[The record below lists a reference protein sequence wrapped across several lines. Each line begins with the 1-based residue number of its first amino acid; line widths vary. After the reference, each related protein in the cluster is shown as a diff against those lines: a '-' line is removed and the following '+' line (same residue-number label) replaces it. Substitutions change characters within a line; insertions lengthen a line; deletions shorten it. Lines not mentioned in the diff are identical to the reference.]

1 MDTTLSAPLIFLD
14 PSGLITGW
22 SEGAE
27 RLLGW
32 KPDYI
37 VGKPYSDIY
46 DERGFYIGA
55 DGPLD
60 LDSVSV
66 PTPDKG
72 RVVAL
77 RSSQTK
83 HLLER
88 LDLTM
93 TNADVIGAW
102 NWDVS
107 EDLIFTD
114 GRFASAFGLDSQQ
127 INKGLPLEQ
136 FLNRIHEN
144 DRARVADEIVRTI
157 ETGSAYNSEFRL
169 RRPDGSVSYVLA
181 QGKLV
186 KGSQGKADRF
196 PGVLFDLTARR
207 KAEMDAQA
215 QRERYRNLFENLE
228 SGFCVIRMI
237 WDDDGKPVDYEFIEA
252 NKAFPRHTGITEP
265 VGKWMRRDIAPG
277 HEQHWFDLYG
287 NVARSGEPVDAESPA
302 SELDDRWFQVQA
314 FPIDGSGSDNV
325 AVLFTDITKNKRA
338 ELLLKASEEEFRS
351 LAQSMLNHI
360 WTATPD
366 GKIEWLNDRVLA
378 YSGETSEKLRG
389 DGWAGIV
396 HHEDFPGAAA
406 AWSEALDS
414 GEVYQVEFRIRRHD
428 GNYRWHVVRAM
439 PVKNENGEVSRW
451 VGSNTDIEHAKL
463 NEAALAEL
471 NATLEE
477 RIEERTEELVQSQ
490 KALQQSQK
498 METIGKLTGGVAHD
512 FNNLLQVVAGNLQLL
527 AKDVA
532 GNERAE
538 TRVKNALAGVDRGA
552 KLASQ
557 LLAFSRRQPLE
568 PKVINV
574 GRFVHGMDDLL
585 RRSIGET
592 VDIEVVVAEGLW
604 NTLADPT
611 QVENALLN
619 LAINA
624 RDAMDGAGKLT
635 IEASNASLDDSCTA
649 GLDDVSS
656 GNYVLLAVT
665 DTGSGMDETT
675 LEQVFEPFFSTK
687 PEGKGTGLG
696 LSMVYG
702 FVKQSGGHIKIYSE
716 PGHGT
721 TVKLY
726 LPRAL
731 GEEEQEVLAPC
742 GPAKGGTETILVV
755 EDDEDVRATV
765 VETLSDLGYRVLT
778 ARDAQGGLA
787 VIQSGV
793 PVDVLFTDVV
803 MPGTL
808 KSPEMAKLAKA
819 SKPDLVVL
827 FTSGYTEN
835 SIVHGGKLDPGV
847 ELLSKPYTR
856 EALDGRIRHL
866 IANQHQRSGP
876 AADKAVAAQPVAATP
891 VAAKPVAAKPTVDT
905 SSVPA
910 QPETGVTGQPRM
922 RVLLVEDEAL
932 IRINTADML
941 EDMGHA
947 VVDAGTAAEALEAAS
962 TQEFDILVTDV
973 GLPDMKGGE
982 LAKELR
988 RKHPRIGI
996 VFATGESQVPEGA
1009 DEDAVLLTKPYSD
1022 EALKAALD
1030 KTR

>member
-14 PSGLITGW
+14 SDAVITGW
-22 SEGAE
+22 SDGAQ
-27 RLLGW
+27 RVLGW
-32 KPDYI
+32 KAEEMIGHPFSEIHD
-37 VGKPYSDIY
+37 D
-46 DERGFYIGA
+46 RGFFMGA
-55 DGPLD
+55 SGALD

-66 PTPDKG
+66 PTPDNG

-77 RSSQTK
+77 RSSQTR
-83 HLLER
+83 HLQER

-93 TNADVIGAW
+93 TNADVIGSW

-107 EDLIFTD
+107 QDLIFTD
-114 GRFASAFGLDSQQ
+114 GRFAASFGLDPKQAET
-127 INKGLPLEQ
+127 GLPLEE
-136 FLNRIHEN
+136 FINRIHEG

-157 ETGSAYNSEFRL
+157 ESGDAYSSEYRIN
-169 RRPDGSVSYVLA
+169 RPDGSVSHVLA

-186 KGSQGKADRF
+186 KDAEGKPARF
-196 PGVLFDLTARR
+196 PGVLFDVTARR
-207 KAEMDAQA
+207 KAEMDALA
-215 QRERYRNLFENLE
+215 QRERYRNLFENLD

-237 WDDDGKPVDYEFIEA
+237 WDEDGTPVDYEFLEA
-252 NKAFPRHTGITEP
+252 NHSFTRHTGIEDP
-265 VGKWMRRDIAPG
+265 IGKWMRRDIAQG
-277 HEQHWFDLYG
+277 HEQHWFELYG
-287 NVARSGEPVDAESPA
+287 NVARTGEPVNTEFPA
-302 SELDDRWFQVQA
+302 SELNQRWFKVQA
-314 FPIDGSGSDNV
+314 FSIDGVGSDNV
-325 AVLFTDITKNKRA
+325 AVLFSDATAEKRS
-338 ELLLKASEEEFRS
+338 ELALRASEEEFRS
-351 LAQSMLNHI
+351 LSQSLLNHI

-378 YSGETSEKLRG
+378 YSGETADRLKG
-389 DGWAGIV
+389 DGWASIV
-396 HHEDFPGAAA
+396 HPEDFPAAAA
-406 AWSEALDS
+406 AWSHSVET
-414 GEVYQVEFRIRRHD
+414 GEVYQIEFRIRRHD
-428 GNYRWHVVRAM
+428 GNYRWHVVRAT
-439 PVKNENGEVSRW
+439 PVKTETGEVRRW

-477 RIEERTEELVQSQ
+477 RIAERTEELLQSQ

-512 FNNLLQVVAGNLQLL
+512 FNNLLQVVSGNLQLL
-527 AKDVA
+527 AKDVS
-532 GNERAE
+532 GNEQAG
-538 TRVKNALAGVDRGA
+538 TRVNNALAGVQRGA

-574 GRFVHGMDDLL
+574 GRFVRGMDDLL

-604 NTLADPT
+604 NTSADPT
-611 QVENALLN
+611 QVENAILN
-619 LAINA
+619 MAINA

-635 IEASNASLDDSCTA
+635 IEAANARLDDTYTA
-649 GLDDVSS
+649 GLEDVES

-665 DTGSGMDETT
+665 DTGAGMDEAT

-716 PGHGT
+716 PGQGT
-721 TVKLY
+721 TVKIY

-731 GEEEQEVLAPC
+731 ADEEQDIQAPA
-742 GPAKGGTETILVV
+742 GPATGGTETILVV

-765 VETLSDLGYRVLT
+765 VATLKDLGYSVLT

-787 VIQSGV
+787 VIESGV

-819 SKPDLVVL
+819 INPDLVVL

-866 IANQHQRSGP
+866 IANQKQASQ
-876 AADKAVAAQPVAATP
+876 AAAAPSSAQATATP
-891 VAAKPVAAKPTVDT
+891 VGDAEPAAAT
-905 SSVPA
+905 S
-910 QPETGVTGQPRM
+910 GQRKFK
-922 RVLLVEDEAL
+922 VLLVEDEAL

-941 EDMGHA
+941 TDMGHD
-947 VVDAGTAAEALEAAS
+947 VIEAGTAAEALAATS
-962 TQEFDILVTDV
+962 EHEFDILVTDV

-982 LAKELR
+982 LA
-988 RKHPRIGI
+988 RKVQALKPGVGI
-996 VFATGESQVPEGA
+996 VFATGESQLPEGA
-1009 DEDAVLLTKPYSD
+1009 DAEAVLLTKPYSD
-1022 EALKAALD
+1022 ESLKAALE
-1030 KTR
+1030 KLGSLA

>member
-14 PSGLITGW
+14 PDGVITGW

-27 RLLGW
+27 RLLGL
-32 KPDYI
+32 KPNDI
-37 VGKPYSDIY
+37 VGKPYSDVY
-46 DERGFYIGA
+46 DDRGFFIGS
-55 DGPLD
+55 DGPVD
-60 LDSVSV
+60 LDSVTV
-66 PTPDKG
+66 PTPDHG

-102 NWDVS
+102 NWDIS
-107 EDLIFTD
+107 ENLIFTD
-114 GRFASAFGLDSQQ
+114 GRFAESFGLDAEQAQ
-127 INKGLPLEQ
+127 DGLPLEQ
-136 FLNRIHEN
+136 FLDRIHK
-144 DRARVADEIVRTI
+144 DDQARVASEIVRTI
-157 ETGSAYNSEFRL
+157 ESGEAYKAEYRVQ
-169 RRPDGSVSYVLA
+169 RPDGSESYVMA

-186 KGSQGKADRF
+186 KGKNGRPDRF
-196 PGVLFDLTARR
+196 PGVLFDVTARR

-237 WDDDGKPVDYEFIEA
+237 WDDDGKPVDYVFVEA
-252 NKAFPRHTGITEP
+252 NKAFHKHTGITEP
-265 VGKWMRRDIAPG
+265 IGKWMRRDIAAG

-287 NVARSGEPVDAESPA
+287 NVARTGEPVNSEYPA
-302 SELDDRWFQVQA
+302 SELGDRWFQIQA
-314 FPIDGSGSDNV
+314 FPIDGAGSDNV
-325 AVLFTDITKNKRA
+325 AVLFTDITADKQA
-338 ELLLKASEEEFRS
+338 EISLKASEEEFRS

-378 YSGETSEKLRG
+378 YSGETAENLKG
-389 DGWAGIV
+389 DGWANIV
-396 HHEDFPGAAA
+396 HPEDCPSAAA
-406 AWSEALDS
+406 AWSEAIKT

-428 GNYRWHVVRAM
+428 GDYRWHVVRAA
-439 PVKNENGEVSRW
+439 PVKNEEGEVRRW

-463 NEAALAEL
+463 NEAALVEL
-471 NATLEE
+471 NATLEQ

-532 GNERAE
+532 GNDQAE
-538 TRVKNALAGVDRGA
+538 TRVKNALAGVNRGA

-592 VDIEVVVAEGLW
+592 VDIEAVIAEGLW

-611 QVENALLN
+611 QIENALLN

-624 RDAMDGAGKLT
+624 RDAMDGTGKLT
-635 IEASNASLDDSCTA
+635 IEASNARLDDTYTA

-665 DTGSGMDETT
+665 DTGIGMDEET

-716 PGHGT
+716 PGDGT

-731 GEEEQEVLAPC
+731 GEEEQELIAPS

-755 EDDEDVRATV
+755 EDDEDVRTIV
-765 VETLSDLGYRVLT
+765 VATLSDLGYRVLT
-778 ARDAQGGLA
+778 ARDAQSGLA
-787 VIQSGV
+787 VIESGV

-819 SKPDLVVL
+819 SNPDLVVL

-866 IANQHQRSGP
+866 IANQKQRS
-876 AADKAVAAQPVAATP
+876 Q
-891 VAAKPVAAKPTVDT
+891 PVAAKPTVDT
-905 SSVPA
+905 STAPA
-910 QPETGVTGQPRM
+910 RPEAEKTEQPKL

-962 TQEFDILVTDV
+962 AQEFDILVTDV

-988 RKHPRIGI
+988 RRHPGIGI

-1022 EALKAALD
+1022 ETLKAALD
-1030 KTR
+1030 KIR

>member
-14 PSGLITGW
+14 SDAVITGW

-32 KPDYI
+32 KPVEI

-46 DERGFYIGA
+46 DDRGFFIGT
-55 DGPLD
+55 DGAQD

-66 PTPDKG
+66 PTPDNG
-72 RVVAL
+72 RVVTL

-102 NWDVS
+102 NWDIS
-107 EDLIFTD
+107 QDLIFAD
-114 GRFASAFGLDSQQ
+114 GRFAASFGLDPAKAD
-127 INKGLPLEQ
+127 KGLPLEQ
-136 FLNRIHEN
+136 FINQIHED
-144 DRARVADEIVRTI
+144 DRGRVADAIMHTI
-157 ETGSAYNSEFRL
+157 ETGAAYSSEYRL
-169 RRPDGSVSYVLA
+169 QRPDGSVSYVLA

-186 KGSQGKADRF
+186 KGGPGKPDRF

-207 KAEMDAQA
+207 KAELEAQA
-215 QRERYRNLFENLE
+215 QRERYRNLFQNLE

-237 WDDDGKPVDYEFIEA
+237 WDDDGNPVDYEFIEA
-252 NKAFPRHTGITEP
+252 NRAFAKHTGIENP
-265 VGKWMRRDIAPG
+265 VGKRIRRDIAPD

-287 NVARSGEPVDAESPA
+287 GVARTGEPVNTELPADA
-302 SELDDRWFQVQA
+302 LGNRWFQAQA
-314 FPIDGSGSDNV
+314 FRMDGPGSDNV

-338 ELLLKASEEEFRS
+338 ELSLKASEEEFRS

-366 GKIEWLNDRVLA
+366 GRIEWLNDRVLA
-378 YSGETSEKLRG
+378 YSGETAERLQG
-389 DGWAGIV
+389 DGWGTIL
-396 HHEDFPGAAA
+396 HPDDFPAAAA
-406 AWSEALDS
+406 AWSKAVET
-414 GEVYQVEFRIRRHD
+414 GEVYQIEFRIRRHD
-428 GNYRWHVVRAM
+428 GQYRWHVVRAT
-439 PVKNENGEVSRW
+439 PVKNEDGEVRRW

-477 RIEERTEELVQSQ
+477 RIEERTKELVQSQ
-490 KALQQSQK
+490 RALQQSQK

-527 AKDVA
+527 ARDVA

-538 TRVKNALAGVDRGA
+538 TRVRNALAGVDRGA

-574 GRFVHGMDDLL
+574 GRFVNGMDDLL

-592 VDIEVVVAEGLW
+592 VDIAIVIAEGLW
-604 NTLADPT
+604 NISADPT
-611 QVENALLN
+611 QIENALLN

-624 RDAMDGAGKLT
+624 RDAMDGTGKLT
-635 IEASNASLDDSCTA
+635 IEASNARLDDTYTA
-649 GLDDVSS
+649 GMDDVES
-656 GNYVLLAVT
+656 GNYVLLAVS
-665 DTGSGMDETT
+665 DTGTGMDEAT

-702 FVKQSGGHIKIYSE
+702 FVKQSGGHVKIYSE
-716 PGHGT
+716 PGEGT

-726 LPRAL
+726 LPRAF
-731 GEEEQEVLAPC
+731 GDEEQEIMAPS
-742 GPAKGGTETILVV
+742 GPAVGGTETILVV
-755 EDDEDVRATV
+755 EDDDDVRATV
-765 VETLSDLGYRVLT
+765 VATLGDLGYRVLT
-778 ARDAQGGLA
+778 ARDAQSGLA
-787 VIQSGV
+787 VIESGV

-808 KSPEMAKLAKA
+808 KSPEMAKIAKA
-819 SKPDLVVL
+819 RNPDLVVL

-866 IANQHQRSGP
+866 IANQKQRSTDGTLSPAVDASPPP
-876 AADKAVAAQPVAATP
+876 AAAERKDASQ
-891 VAAKPVAAKPTVDT
+891 
-905 SSVPA
+905 SSRL
-910 QPETGVTGQPRM
+910 T
-922 RVLLVEDEAL
+922 VLLVEDEAL

-941 EDMGHA
+941 EDMGLA
-947 VVDAGTAAEALEAAS
+947 VIDAGTAAEAIEAAS
-962 TQEFDILVTDV
+962 DRSFDILVTDV

-982 LAKELR
+982 LARELR
-988 RKHPRIGI
+988 RQHPGIGI
-996 VFATGESQVPEGA
+996 VFATGESQLPDGA
-1009 DEDAVLLTKPYSD
+1009 DDDAILLTKPYSD
-1022 EALKAALD
+1022 ETLKAAIEKLC
-1030 KTR
+1030 

>member
-1 MDTTLSAPLIFLD
+1 MDTTISAPLIFLGPD
-14 PSGLITGW
+14 GDITGW
-22 SEGAE
+22 SAEAE

-32 KPDYI
+32 TAEEV
-37 VGKPYSDIY
+37 VGRPYSEIY
-46 DERGFYIGA
+46 DDRGFFIGSN
-55 DGPLD
+55 GPVD
-60 LDSVSV
+60 IDSVSV
-66 PTPDKG
+66 PTPDRG
-72 RVVAL
+72 QVVAL
-77 RSSQTK
+77 RSTHTK
-83 HLLER
+83 QLLER

-93 TNADVIGAW
+93 TNSDVIGAW

-107 EDLIFTD
+107 GDLIFTD
-114 GRFASAFGLDSQQ
+114 RRFATTFGLDPEMAD
-127 INKGLPLEQ
+127 KGLPLEEFVNQ
-136 FLNRIHEN
+136 IHVD

-157 ETGSAYNSEFRL
+157 ESGGAYSAEYRVV
-169 RRPDGSVSYVLA
+169 RPDGSISYVLA

-186 KGSQGKADRF
+186 VGEGGKPSRF
-196 PGVLFDLTARR
+196 PGVLFDITARR
-207 KAEMDAQA
+207 LAEMEAQA
-215 QRERYRNLFENLE
+215 QRERYRNLFENLD

-237 WDDDGKPVDYEFIEA
+237 WDEDGKPVDYEFIEA
-252 NKAFPRHTGITEP
+252 NRAFPRHTGIENP
-265 VGKWMRRDIAPG
+265 IGKRIRRDIAPG

-287 NVARSGEPVDAESPA
+287 NVARTGEPLNTEQPA
-302 SELDDRWFQVQA
+302 SELDHRWFQVQA
-314 FPIDGSGSDNV
+314 FPIDGVGSDNV
-325 AVLFTDITKNKRA
+325 AVLFTDTTKNKKA
-338 ELLLKASEEEFRS
+338 ELSLKASEEEFRS
-351 LAQSMLNHI
+351 LSQSMLNHI

-366 GKIEWLNDRVLA
+366 GRIEWLNDRVLA
-378 YSGETSEKLRG
+378 YSGETAERLKG
-389 DGWAGIV
+389 DGWGTIL
-396 HHEDFPGAAA
+396 HPDDFPGAAA
-406 AWSEALDS
+406 AWSEAVET

-428 GNYRWHVVRAM
+428 GQYRWHVVRAT
-439 PVKNENGEVSRW
+439 PVKNEDGEVRRW

-512 FNNLLQVVAGNLQLL
+512 FNNLLQVVSGNLQLL

-574 GRFVHGMDDLL
+574 GRFVSGMDDLL

-592 VDIEVVVAEGLW
+592 VDIEVVIAEGLW

-611 QVENALLN
+611 QIENALLN

-624 RDAMDGAGKLT
+624 RDAMDGTGKLT
-635 IEASNASLDDSCTA
+635 IEASNARLDDTYTT
-649 GLDDVSS
+649 GLDDVES

-665 DTGSGMDETT
+665 DSGTGMDETT

-731 GEEEQEVLAPC
+731 GEEEREVMAPS
-742 GPAKGGTETILVV
+742 GPAKGGSETILVV
-755 EDDEDVRATV
+755 EDDDDVRATV
-765 VETLSDLGYRVLT
+765 VATLGDLGYRVLT

-787 VIQSGV
+787 VIESGV

-803 MPGTL
+803 MPGKL

-819 SKPDLVVL
+819 SNPHLVVL

-866 IANQHQRSGP
+866 IANQKQRS
-876 AADKAVAAQPVAATP
+876 QPVP
-891 VAAKPVAAKPTVDT
+891 AKPTVDT
-905 SSVPA
+905 SSAPLPKD
-910 QPETGVTGQPRM
+910 PEASPEARKLT
-922 RVLLVEDEAL
+922 VLLVEDEAL

-941 EDMGHA
+941 EDLGHA
-947 VVDAGTAAEALEAAS
+947 VIDAGSAAEAFEAV
-962 TQEFDILVTDV
+962 TDREFDILVTDV

-982 LAKELR
+982 LAKQLR
-988 RKHPRIGI
+988 RKYPGIGI
-996 VFATGESQVPEGA
+996 VFATGESQVPDGA

-1022 EALKAALD
+1022 ETLKAAID
-1030 KTR
+1030 KIS

>member
-1 MDTTLSAPLIFLD
+1 MNTQPFFGEKDLMDTTLSAPLIFLD
-14 PSGLITGW
+14 SDAVITGW

-32 KPDYI
+32 KAEKI
-37 VGKPYSDIY
+37 VGHPYSDIY
-46 DERGFYIGA
+46 DERGFFIGSE
-55 DGPLD
+55 GPVD

-66 PTPDKG
+66 PTPDNG

-107 EDLIFTD
+107 EDMIFTD
-114 GRFASAFGLDSQQ
+114 GRFADSFGLNPEQTES
-127 INKGLPLEQ
+127 GLPLEE
-136 FLNRIHEN
+136 FVNRIHED

-157 ETGSAYNSEFRL
+157 ETGGAYSTEYRVK
-169 RRPDGSVSYVLA
+169 RPDGSVSHVLA

-186 KGSQGKADRF
+186 KGTDGKPDRF
-196 PGVLFDLTARR
+196 PGVLFDVTARR
-207 KAEMDAQA
+207 KAEMEAQA
-215 QRERYRNLFENLE
+215 QRERYRNLFENLD

-237 WDDDGKPVDYEFIEA
+237 WDKAGNPVDYEFLEA
-252 NKAFPRHTGITEP
+252 NKTFTRHTGIEEP
-265 VGKWMRRDIAPG
+265 IGKWMRRDIASG
-277 HEQHWFDLYG
+277 HEQYWFDLYG
-287 NVARSGEPVDAESPA
+287 DVARTGKATNFENPA

-314 FPIDGSGSDNV
+314 FPIDGPGSDNV
-325 AVLFTDITKNKRA
+325 AVLFTDVTNSKKA
-338 ELLLKASEEEFRS
+338 ELSLKASEEEFRS
-351 LAQSMLNHI
+351 LSQSMLNHI

-366 GKIEWLNDRVLA
+366 GRIEWLNDRVLA
-378 YSGETSEKLRG
+378 YSGETAERLKG
-389 DGWAGIV
+389 DGWATIV
-396 HHEDFPGAAA
+396 HPEDFPAAAA
-406 AWSEALDS
+406 AWATAVETGD
-414 GEVYQVEFRIRRHD
+414 VYQVEFRIRRHD
-428 GNYRWHVVRAM
+428 GQYRWHVVRAT
-439 PVKNENGEVSRW
+439 PVRNEKGDVRRW

-471 NATLEE
+471 NATLED
-477 RIEERTEELVQSQ
+477 RIDERTEELVQSQ

-568 PKVINV
+568 PKVITV
-574 GRFVHGMDDLL
+574 GRFVGGMDDLL

-592 VDIEVVVAEGLW
+592 VDIEVIIADGLW

-611 QVENALLN
+611 QIENAVLN

-624 RDAMDGAGKLT
+624 RDAMEGAGKLT
-635 IEASNASLDDSCTA
+635 IEASNARLDDTYTA

-665 DTGSGMDETT
+665 DTGSGMDEDT

-716 PGHGT
+716 PGQGT

-731 GEEEQEVLAPC
+731 GEEEHEALAPS
-742 GPAKGGTETILVV
+742 GPARGGTETILVV
-755 EDDEDVRATV
+755 EDDDDVRATV
-765 VETLSDLGYRVLT
+765 VATLTDLGYRVLT
-778 ARDAQGGLA
+778 ARDAQSGLA
-787 VIQSGV
+787 VIESGV

-819 SKPDLVVL
+819 SNPDLVVL

-866 IANQHQRSGP
+866 LANQQQKSRP
-876 AADKAVAAQPVAATP
+876 APARTTPETITTPEPQTATP
-891 VAAKPVAAKPTVDT
+891 GSGKLT
-905 SSVPA
+905 
-910 QPETGVTGQPRM
+910 
-922 RVLLVEDEAL
+922 VLLVEDEAL

-941 EDMGHA
+941 EDLGHS
-947 VVDAGTAAEALEAAS
+947 VIEAGTATEALKAAS
-962 TQEFDILVTDV
+962 EQDFNILLTDV

-982 LAKELR
+982 LAKEIR
-988 RKHPRIGI
+988 RLKPGVGI
-996 VFATGESQVPEGA
+996 VFATGESQLPHGA

-1022 EALKAALD
+1022 DSLKAALE
-1030 KTR
+1030 RAG

>member
-14 PSGLITGW
+14 ADAVITGW

-32 KPDYI
+32 KPADI
-37 VGKPYSDIY
+37 IGKPYTDIY
-46 DERGFYIGA
+46 DDRGFFIGK
-55 DGPLD
+55 DGAQD

-66 PTPDKG
+66 PTPDNG

-114 GRFASAFGLDSQQ
+114 GRFATSFGLDPTKAD
-127 INKGLPLEQ
+127 KGLPLEQ
-136 FLNRIHEN
+136 FLNQIHED

-157 ETGSAYNSEFRL
+157 ETGEAYSSEYRL
-169 RRPDGSVSYVLA
+169 QRPDGSVAYVLA

-186 KGSQGKADRF
+186 KGGPGKPDRF

-207 KAEMDAQA
+207 KAEIEAQA

-237 WDDDGKPVDYEFIEA
+237 WDDDGNPVDYEFIEA
-252 NKAFPRHTGITEP
+252 NKAFPRHTGIEDP
-265 VGKWMRRDIAPG
+265 IGKRIRRDIAPG
-277 HEQHWFDLYG
+277 HEQYWFDLYG
-287 NVARSGEPVDAESPA
+287 NVARTGEPLNTEQAA
-302 SELDDRWFQVQA
+302 SELDQRWFQVQA
-314 FPIDGSGSDNV
+314 FPIDGIGSDNV
-325 AVLFTDITKNKRA
+325 AVLFTDITKDKEA
-338 ELLLKASEEEFRS
+338 ELSLRASEEEFRS
-351 LAQSMLNHI
+351 LSQSMLNHI

-366 GKIEWLNDRVLA
+366 GRIEWLNDRVLA
-378 YSGETSEKLRG
+378 YSGETAERLKG
-389 DGWAGIV
+389 DGWGTIV
-396 HHEDFPGAAA
+396 HPDDFPAAAA
-406 AWSEALDS
+406 AWSEAVEN

-428 GNYRWHVVRAM
+428 GQYRWHVVRAT
-439 PVKNENGEVSRW
+439 PVKNDNGEVRRW

-471 NATLEE
+471 NANLED
-477 RIEERTEELVQSQ
+477 RIDERTEELVQSQ

-538 TRVKNALAGVDRGA
+538 TRVRNALAGVDRGA

-574 GRFVHGMDDLL
+574 GRFVSGMDDLL

-592 VDIEVVVAEGLW
+592 VDIEVVIAENLW
-604 NTLADPT
+604 NTMADPT
-611 QVENALLN
+611 QIENAVLN

-635 IEASNASLDDSCTA
+635 IEASNARLDDTYTA
-649 GLDDVSS
+649 GLDDVES

-665 DTGSGMDETT
+665 DTGAGMDEST

-716 PGHGT
+716 PGQGT

-726 LPRAL
+726 MPRAM
-731 GEEEQEVLAPC
+731 GEEEQEARLVS
-742 GPAKGGTETILVV
+742 GPAQGGTETILVV
-755 EDDEDVRATV
+755 EDDDDVRATV
-765 VETLSDLGYRVLT
+765 VATLTDLGYRVLT
-778 ARDAQGGLA
+778 ARDAQAGLA
-787 VIQSGV
+787 VIESGV

-803 MPGTL
+803 MPGKL

-819 SKPDLVVL
+819 SNPDLVVL

-835 SIVHGGKLDPGV
+835 SIVHGGKLDAGV

-866 IANQHQRSGP
+866 IANQKQR
-876 AADKAVAAQPVAATP
+876 AQPVP
-891 VAAKPVAAKPTVDT
+891 VKPTVDT
-905 SSVPA
+905 SAAPA
-910 QPETGVTGQPRM
+910 AAAEATDTSEPR
-922 RVLLVEDEAL
+922 RLTVLLVEDEAL

-941 EDMGHA
+941 EDLGHE
-947 VVDAGTAAEALEAAS
+947 VIDAGTAAEAIEAVADRD
-962 TQEFDILVTDV
+962 FDILVTDV

-988 RKHPRIGI
+988 RKYPDIGI
-996 VFATGESQVPEGA
+996 VFATGESQIPDGA
-1009 DEDAVLLTKPYSD
+1009 DADAVLLAKPYSD
-1022 EALKAALD
+1022 ESLKAALD
-1030 KTR
+1030 KIS

>member
-14 PSGLITGW
+14 PNGLITGW

-37 VGKPYSDIY
+37 VGKPYADIY

-60 LDSVSV
+60 LDSVLV

-114 GRFASAFGLDSQQ
+114 GRFASAFGLDSEQ

-136 FLNRIHEN
+136 FLDRIHED

-186 KGSQGKADRF
+186 KGGHGKADRF

-207 KAEMDAQA
+207 KAEMEAQA

-265 VGKWMRRDIAPG
+265 IGKWMRRDIAPG
-277 HEQHWFDLYG
+277 HEQYWFDLYG
-287 NVARSGEPVDAESPA
+287 NVARTGEPVNAESPA

-360 WTATPD
+360 WTATAD

-378 YSGETSEKLRG
+378 YSGETAEKLKG

-396 HHEDFPGAAA
+396 HPEDFPGAAA

-439 PVKNENGEVSRW
+439 PVKDETGEVRRW

-635 IEASNASLDDSCTA
+635 IEASNARLDDSYTA

-665 DTGSGMDETT
+665 DTGNGMDETT

-731 GEEEQEVLAPC
+731 GEEEHEVLAPC
-742 GPAKGGTETILVV
+742 GPARGGTETILVV

-819 SKPDLVVL
+819 SNPDLVVL

-866 IANQHQRSGP
+866 IANQQQRSG
-876 AADKAVAAQPVAATP
+876 AVSTQPVAAQAGT
-891 VAAKPVAAKPTVDT
+891 VKPVAAKPTVDIST
-905 SSVPA
+905 VPA
-910 QPETGVTGQPRM
+910 QPETGTAEKPRM

-941 EDMGHA
+941 EDMGHT

-988 RKHPRIGI
+988 RQQPGIGI

-1009 DEDAVLLTKPYSD
+1009 DADAVLLTKPYSD
-1022 EALKAALD
+1022 ETLKAALD
-1030 KTR
+1030 KIR

>member
-1 MDTTLSAPLIFLD
+1 MIQTGNAAAVPGLVFSSAQPRFTDEGIMDTSLSAPLIFLD
-14 PSGLITGW
+14 PDGLITGW

-32 KPDYI
+32 KPGEAI
-37 VGKPYSDIY
+37 GKPYTDIY
-46 DERGFYIGA
+46 DDRGFFIGS

-66 PTPDKG
+66 PTPDNG

-77 RSSQTK
+77 RSSHTK

-114 GRFASAFGLDSQQ
+114 GRFASAFGLDSEQAD
-127 INKGLPLEQ
+127 KGLPLEQ
-136 FLNRIHEN
+136 FLNQIHED
-144 DRARVADEIVRTI
+144 DRGRVADEIVRTI
-157 ETGSAYNSEFRL
+157 ETGAAYNSEFRL

-186 KGSQGKADRF
+186 KGRPGKADRF

-207 KAEMDAQA
+207 KAELEAQA

-237 WDDDGKPVDYEFIEA
+237 WDEDGNPVDYEFLEA
-252 NKAFPRHTGITEP
+252 NRAFPKHTGIDDP
-265 VGKWMRRDIAPG
+265 IGKRIRDIAPN

-287 NVARSGEPVDAESPA
+287 SVARTGESLNFENPA

-314 FPIDGSGSDNV
+314 FPIDGVGSDNV
-325 AVLFTDITKNKRA
+325 AVLFTDITKNKEA
-338 ELLLKASEEEFRS
+338 ELSLRASEEEFRS

-378 YSGETSEKLRG
+378 YSGATAERLRG
-389 DGWAGIV
+389 DGWASIV
-396 HHEDFPGAAA
+396 HPDDFPSAAT
-406 AWSEALDS
+406 AWSEALKT
-414 GEVYQVEFRIRRHD
+414 GELYQVEFRIRRHD
-428 GNYRWHVVRAM
+428 GQYRWHVVRAT
-439 PVKNENGEVSRW
+439 PVKNEDGEIRRW

-471 NATLEE
+471 NATLEQ

-490 KALQQSQK
+490 NALQQSQK

-574 GRFVHGMDDLL
+574 GRFVRGMDDLL
-585 RRSIGET
+585 QRSIGET
-592 VDIEVVVAEGLW
+592 VDIEVVIAEGLW

-624 RDAMDGAGKLT
+624 RDAMDGTGKLT
-635 IEASNASLDDSCTA
+635 IEASNARLDDTYTA

-665 DTGSGMDETT
+665 DTGNGMDEET

-731 GEEEQEVLAPC
+731 GEEEQELLAPS

-755 EDDEDVRATV
+755 EDDEDVRAIV
-765 VETLSDLGYRVLT
+765 VATLSDLGYRVLT

-787 VIQSGV
+787 VIESGV

-803 MPGTL
+803 MPGKL

-819 SKPDLVVL
+819 SNPDLVVL

-866 IANQHQRSGP
+866 IANQKQRSQ
-876 AADKAVAAQPVAATP
+876 QPVP
-891 VAAKPVAAKPTVDT
+891 AKPTVDT
-905 SSVPA
+905 SSVPETS
-910 QPETGVTGQPRM
+910 ETGTTEPQKLT
-922 RVLLVEDEAL
+922 VLLVEDEAL

-947 VVDAGTAAEALEAAS
+947 VLDSQHRRRS
-962 TQEFDILVTDV
+962 TGSGRQP
-973 GLPDMKGGE
+973 GL
-982 LAKELR
+982 R
-988 RKHPRIGI
+988 
-996 VFATGESQVPEGA
+996 
-1009 DEDAVLLTKPYSD
+1009 YSRHRCRP
-1022 EALKAALD
+1022 A
-1030 KTR
+1030 

>member
-1 MDTTLSAPLIFLD
+1 MCI
-14 PSGLITGW
+14 
-22 SEGAE
+22 
-27 RLLGW
+27 R
-32 KPDYI
+32 
-37 VGKPYSDIY
+37 
-46 DERGFYIGA
+46 
-55 DGPLD
+55 
-60 LDSVSV
+60 
-66 PTPDKG
+66 
-72 RVVAL
+72 
-77 RSSQTK
+77 
-83 HLLER
+83 
-88 LDLTM
+88 
-93 TNADVIGAW
+93 
-102 NWDVS
+102 
-107 EDLIFTD
+107 
-114 GRFASAFGLDSQQ
+114 
-127 INKGLPLEQ
+127 
-136 FLNRIHEN
+136 
-144 DRARVADEIVRTI
+144 DR
-157 ETGSAYNSEFRL
+157 
-169 RRPDGSVSYVLA
+169 
-181 QGKLV
+181 
-186 KGSQGKADRF
+186 
-196 PGVLFDLTARR
+196 
-207 KAEMDAQA
+207 
-215 QRERYRNLFENLE
+215 
-228 SGFCVIRMI
+228 
-237 WDDDGKPVDYEFIEA
+237 
-252 NKAFPRHTGITEP
+252 
-265 VGKWMRRDIAPG
+265 
-277 HEQHWFDLYG
+277 
-287 NVARSGEPVDAESPA
+287 
-302 SELDDRWFQVQA
+302 
-314 FPIDGSGSDNV
+314 
-325 AVLFTDITKNKRA
+325 
-338 ELLLKASEEEFRS
+338 
-351 LAQSMLNHI
+351 
-360 WTATPD
+360 
-366 GKIEWLNDRVLA
+366 
-378 YSGETSEKLRG
+378 
-389 DGWAGIV
+389 
-396 HHEDFPGAAA
+396 
-406 AWSEALDS
+406 
-414 GEVYQVEFRIRRHD
+414 
-428 GNYRWHVVRAM
+428 
-439 PVKNENGEVSRW
+439 
-451 VGSNTDIEHAKL
+451 
-463 NEAALAEL
+463 AALAEL
-471 NATLEE
+471 NATLEQ

-635 IEASNASLDDSCTA
+635 IEASNACLDDSYTV

-665 DTGSGMDETT
+665 DTGIGMDETT

-731 GEEEQEVLAPC
+731 GEEEHEVLAPS
-742 GPAKGGTETILVV
+742 GPARGGSETILVV

-803 MPGTL
+803 MPGKL

-819 SKPDLVVL
+819 SNPDLVVL

-866 IANQHQRSGP
+866 IANQQQRSGSVK
-876 AADKAVAAQPVAATP
+876 DQPVSAQAGA
-891 VAAKPVAAKPTVDT
+891 VKPTVDT
-905 SSVPA
+905 SAVPA
-910 QPETGVTGQPRM
+910 QPETGTTGQSRL

-932 IRINTADML
+932 IRINTTDML

-962 TQEFDILVTDV
+962 AQEFDILVTDV

-988 RKHPRIGI
+988 RQQPGIGI
-996 VFATGESQVPEGA
+996 VFATGESQIPEGA
-1009 DEDAVLLTKPYSD
+1009 DEDAVLLTKPYTD
-1022 EALKAALD
+1022 ETLKAALD
-1030 KTR
+1030 KIR

>member
-1 MDTTLSAPLIFLD
+1 MDTTLTAPLIFLD
-14 PSGLITGW
+14 PEGVITGW

-32 KPDYI
+32 KTSDI
-37 VGKPYSDIY
+37 VGQPYSNIY
-46 DERGFYIGA
+46 DDRGFFIGS
-55 DGPLD
+55 DGPID

-72 RVVAL
+72 RVLAL
-77 RSSQTK
+77 RGSQTK

-93 TNADVIGAW
+93 TNADVIGSW

-107 EDLIFTD
+107 GDLIITD
-114 GRFASAFGLDSQQ
+114 GRFASTFGLDSDQAE
-127 INKGLPLEQ
+127 NGLPLEK
-136 FLNRIHEN
+136 FINNIHED
-144 DRARVADEIVRTI
+144 DRARVASEIVRTI
-157 ETGSAYNSEFRL
+157 ESGGTYSAEYRVM
-169 RRPDGSVSYVLA
+169 RPDGSVSHVLA

-186 KGSQGKADRF
+186 KGKDGKPDRF

-207 KAEMDAQA
+207 KAEMDAQT
-215 QRERYRNLFENLE
+215 QRERYRNLFENLD
-228 SGFCVIRMI
+228 SGFCVIKMI
-237 WDDDGKPVDYEFIEA
+237 WDDDGNPVDYEFLEV
-252 NKAFPRHTGITEP
+252 NKAFARHTGIEDAA
-265 VGKWMRRDIAPG
+265 GKWIRRDIAPG
-277 HEQHWFDLYG
+277 HEQFWFDFYG
-287 NVARSGEPVDAESPA
+287 KVARTGEAASSESSA

-314 FPIDGSGSDNV
+314 FAIDGAGSDNV
-325 AVLFTDITKNKRA
+325 AVLFTDATTSKRA
-338 ELLLKASEEEFRS
+338 ELSLKASEEEFRTLS
-351 LAQSMLNHI
+351 QSMLNHV

-366 GKIEWLNDRVLA
+366 GKIDWLNDRVVAFSGVAQENLA
-378 YSGETSEKLRG
+378 G
-389 DGWAGIV
+389 DAWGSIV
-396 HHEDFPGAAA
+396 HPEDFPAAAA
-406 AWSEALDS
+406 AWKAAIEA
-414 GEVYQVEFRIRRHD
+414 GEIYQAEFRVRRHD
-428 GNYRWHVVRAM
+428 GAYRWHVVRAT
-439 PVKNENGEVSRW
+439 PVRTDEGVIRRW
-451 VGSNTDIEHAKL
+451 VGTNTDIEHAKL

-477 RIEERTEELVQSQ
+477 RIAERTEQLLQSE

-498 METIGKLTGGVAHD
+498 METIGKLTGGIAHD

-532 GNERAE
+532 GNEQAE
-538 TRVKNALAGVDRGA
+538 GRVRNALAGVDRGA

-557 LLAFSRRQPLE
+557 LLSFGRRQPLE

-574 GRFVHGMDDLL
+574 GRFVTGMDDLL

-592 VDIEVVVAEGLW
+592 VDCEIIISENLW
-604 NTLADPT
+604 NTSADPT
-611 QVENALLN
+611 QVENAILN

-624 RDAMDGAGKLT
+624 RDAMDGSGKLT
-635 IEASNASLDDSCTA
+635 IEAGNASLDDSYTA
-649 GLDDVSS
+649 GHEDLSS
-656 GNYVLLAVT
+656 GDYVLIAVS
-665 DTGSGMDETT
+665 DTGSGMNEET

-716 PGHGT
+716 MGQGT

-726 LPRAL
+726 LPRSVD
-731 GEEEQEVLAPC
+731 EEHQEEQIIS
-742 GPAKGGTETILVV
+742 GPAVGGSETILVV
-755 EDDEDVRATV
+755 EDDDEVRTTV
-765 VETLSDLGYRVLT
+765 VATLRDLGYNVLT
-778 ARDAQGGLA
+778 ARDAQNGLA
-787 VIQSGV
+787 VIESGI

-808 KSPEMAKLAKA
+808 KSPEMAKIAIA
-819 SKPDLVVL
+819 QRPDLVVL

-856 EALDGRIRHL
+856 ESLDGRIRHL
-866 IANQHQRSGP
+866 LANKKQRSMPTAKTTAAAMHGESGP
-876 AADKAVAAQPVAATP
+876 AAAKAGKLTI
-891 VAAKPVAAKPTVDT
+891 
-905 SSVPA
+905 
-910 QPETGVTGQPRM
+910 M
-922 RVLLVEDEAL
+922 LVEDEAL

-947 VVDAGTAAEALEAAS
+947 VIEAGTAAQALKAAEA
-962 TQEFDILVTDV
+962 QDFDILVTDV

-982 LAKELR
+982 LAKEIR
-988 RKHPRIGI
+988 RLKPHVGI
-996 VFATGESQVPEGA
+996 VFATGESEVPAGA
-1009 DEDAVLLTKPYSD
+1009 DEDAVLLMKPYSD
-1022 EALKAALD
+1022 HSLKTALKQA
-1030 KTR
+1030 R

>member
-14 PSGLITGW
+14 SDGVITGW

-32 KPDYI
+32 KTADI
-37 VGKPYSDIY
+37 VGRPFSGIY
-46 DERGFYIGA
+46 DELGYFIGSN
-55 DGPLD
+55 GPLD

-66 PTPDKG
+66 PTPDDG

-77 RSSQTK
+77 RSSQTQ

-93 TNADVIGAW
+93 TNDDVIGAW

-107 EDLIFTD
+107 QDLIFTD
-114 GRFASAFGLDSQQ
+114 GRFADSFGLDPQQ
-127 INKGLPLEQ
+127 ADHGLPLEE
-136 FLNRIHEN
+136 FINRIHQD
-144 DRARVADEIVRTI
+144 DRARVSAEIVRTI
-157 ETGSAYNSEFRL
+157 ESGDAYSSEFRL
-169 RRPDGSVSYVLA
+169 KRPDGSISHVLA

-186 KGSQGKADRF
+186 KGAAGKPNRF

-207 KAEMDAQA
+207 KAEMEAQA

-237 WDDDGKPVDYEFIEA
+237 WDEDGNPVDWEFLEA
-252 NKAFPRHTGITEP
+252 NKAFPRHTGIEDP
-265 VGKWMRRDIAPG
+265 VGKRIRRDIAPN
-277 HEQHWFDLYG
+277 HEQYWFDLYG
-287 NVARSGEPVDAESPA
+287 KVVRTGEAVNAESPA
-302 SELDDRWFQVQA
+302 SELDDRWFQIQA
-314 FPIDGSGSDNV
+314 FPIDGAGSDNV
-325 AVLFTDITKNKRA
+325 AVLFTDTTASKQA
-338 ELLLKASEEEFRS
+338 ELALKASEEEFRS
-351 LAQSMLNHI
+351 LSQSLLNHI
-360 WTATPD
+360 WTAKPD
-366 GKIEWLNDRVLA
+366 GKLDWLNDRVLD
-378 YSGETSEKLRG
+378 YSGKPAEQLKD
-389 DGWAGIV
+389 DGWAGII
-396 HHEDFPGAAA
+396 HPEDLPAVAA
-406 AWSEALDS
+406 AWSES
-414 GEVYQVEFRIRRHD
+414 VKTGEVYQSEFRIRRHD
-428 GNYRWHVVRAM
+428 GDYRWHVVRAM
-439 PVKNENGEVSRW
+439 PVKDEKGQVRRW

-463 NEAALAEL
+463 NEAALADL
-471 NATLEE
+471 NATLEQ

-512 FNNLLQVVAGNLQLL
+512 FNNLLQVVAGNLELL
-527 AKDVA
+527 GKDVA
-532 GNERAE
+532 GDERAE
-538 TRVKNALAGVDRGA
+538 TRVKNALAGVARGA

-574 GRFVHGMDDLL
+574 SRFVRGMDDLL

-592 VDIEVVVAEGLW
+592 ISIELIIAEGLW
-604 NTLADPT
+604 NTSADPT
-611 QVENALLN
+611 QVENAVLN

-624 RDAMDGAGKLT
+624 RDAMDGTGKLT
-635 IEASNASLDDSCTA
+635 IEASNTRLDGAYTGA
-649 GLDDVSS
+649 FEDVKP
-656 GNYVLLAVT
+656 GNYVMLAVT
-665 DTGSGMDETT
+665 DTGTGMDEDT

-702 FVKQSGGHIKIYSE
+702 FVKQSGGHINIYSE

-721 TVKLY
+721 TVKIY
-726 LPRAL
+726 LPQVL
-731 GEEEQEVLAPC
+731 GDEDQDDPVLS
-742 GPAKGGTETILVV
+742 GPAKGGSETILVV
-755 EDDEDVRATV
+755 EDDDDVRASV
-765 VETLSDLGYRVLT
+765 VATLSDLGYRVLT
-778 ARDAQGGLA
+778 ARDAQSGLA
-787 VIQSGV
+787 VIESGV

-808 KSPEMAKLAKA
+808 KSPEMAKIAKA
-819 SKPDLVVL
+819 TNPALVVL

-835 SIVHGGKLDPGV
+835 SIVHGGTLDPGV

-866 IANQHQRSGP
+866 IANQKQRSQAAPAKP
-876 AADKAVAAQPVAATP
+876 AAETAATLAEP
-891 VAAKPVAAKPTVDT
+891 QTAA
-905 SSVPA
+905 S
-910 QPETGVTGQPRM
+910 QPRKLT
-922 RVLLVEDEAL
+922 VLLVEDEAL

-947 VVDAGTAAEALEAAS
+947 VIEAGTAAQALEALA
-962 TQEFDILVTDV
+962 QQDVDVLVTDV

-982 LAKELR
+982 LARKLR
-988 RKHPRIGI
+988 QMKPDIGI
-996 VFATGESQVPEGA
+996 VFATGESQLPDGA
-1009 DEDAVLLTKPYSD
+1009 DPDAVLLTKPYSD
-1022 EALKAALD
+1022 DSLKAAIERAL
-1030 KTR
+1030 

>member
-1 MDTTLSAPLIFLD
+1 MDTSLSAPLIFLD
-14 PSGLITGW
+14 SEGLITGW
-22 SEGAE
+22 SAGAE

-32 KPDYI
+32 KTHQI

-46 DERGFYIGA
+46 DERDFYIGS

-60 LDSVSV
+60 LDSVTV
-66 PTPDKG
+66 PTPDNG

-77 RSSQTK
+77 RSSHTK

-107 EDLIFTD
+107 DDLIFTD
-114 GRFASAFGLDSQQ
+114 GRFASAFGLDPEQAD
-127 INKGLPLEQ
+127 KGLPLEQ
-136 FLNRIHEN
+136 FLNRIHEG
-144 DRARVADEIVRTI
+144 DRGRIADEIVRTI
-157 ETGSAYNSEFRL
+157 ESGSAYSSEFRL

-186 KGSQGKADRF
+186 KGGPGKPDRF

-207 KAEMDAQA
+207 KAELEAQA

-237 WDDDGKPVDYEFIEA
+237 WDDDGNPVDYEFIEA

-265 VGKWMRRDIAPG
+265 IGKWMRRDIASG
-277 HEQHWFDLYG
+277 HEQYWFDLYG
-287 NVARSGEPVDAESPA
+287 NVARSGEPVNAESPA

-338 ELLLKASEEEFRS
+338 ELSLKASEEEFRS
-351 LAQSMLNHI
+351 LSQSMLNHV

-366 GKIEWLNDRVLA
+366 GQIEWLNDRVLA
-378 YSGETSEKLRG
+378 YSGETSERLKG

-396 HHEDFPGAAA
+396 HPDDFPGAAA
-406 AWSEALDS
+406 AWSEALAS

-428 GNYRWHVVRAM
+428 GQYRWHVVRAM
-439 PVKNENGEVSRW
+439 PVKNENDEVRRW

-532 GNERAE
+532 DNERAE

-574 GRFVHGMDDLL
+574 GRFVRGMDDLL
-585 RRSIGET
+585 QRSIGET
-592 VDIEVVVAEGLW
+592 VDIEVIVAEGLW

-624 RDAMDGAGKLT
+624 RDAMDGTGKLT
-635 IEASNASLDDSCTA
+635 IEASNARLDDTYTA
-649 GLDDVSS
+649 SMDDVSS

-665 DTGSGMDETT
+665 DTGSGMDEDT

-702 FVKQSGGHIKIYSE
+702 FVKQSEGHIKIYSE

-721 TVKLY
+721 TVKIY

-731 GEEEQEVLAPC
+731 GEEEQEMIAPS

-765 VETLSDLGYRVLT
+765 VDTLSDLGYRVLT
-778 ARDAQGGLA
+778 ARDAQCGLA
-787 VIQSGV
+787 VIESGV

-808 KSPEMAKLAKA
+808 KSPEMAKLAKTIN
-819 SKPDLVVL
+819 PNLVVL

-866 IANQHQRSGP
+866 IANQKQRSQS
-876 AADKAVAAQPVAATP
+876 AV
-891 VAAKPVAAKPTVDT
+891 AKPVVVKPSVDT
-905 SSVPA
+905 SIAPA
-910 QPETGVTGQPRM
+910 QTETETTVKSSL

-941 EDMGHA
+941 QDMGHA
-947 VVDAGTAAEALEAAS
+947 VVDAGTAAEALEAAAAQS
-962 TQEFDILVTDV
+962 FDILVTDV

-988 RKHPRIGI
+988 RRHPRLGI

-1022 EALKAALD
+1022 ETLKSALD
-1030 KTR
+1030 KIR

>member
-14 PSGLITGW
+14 PDGVITGW

-32 KPDYI
+32 RPKDI
-37 VGKPYSDIY
+37 VGKPYSDVY
-46 DERGFYIGA
+46 DNLGFFIGS
-55 DGPLD
+55 DGPVD
-60 LDSVSV
+60 IDSVTV
-66 PTPDKG
+66 PTPDDG

-83 HLLER
+83 HLLEQ

-102 NWDVS
+102 NWDIS
-107 EDLIFTD
+107 ENLIFTD
-114 GRFASAFGLDSQQ
+114 GRFAESFGLDAEQAQ
-127 INKGLPLEQ
+127 KGLPLEQ
-136 FLNRIHEN
+136 FIDRIHK
-144 DRARVADEIVRTI
+144 DDQARVASEIVRTI
-157 ETGSAYNSEFRL
+157 ESGEAYKAEYRVQ
-169 RRPDGSVSYVLA
+169 RPDGSESYVMA

-186 KGSQGKADRF
+186 KSKDGRPDRF
-196 PGVLFDLTARR
+196 PGVLFDVTARR
-207 KAEMDAQA
+207 KAEMEAQA

-237 WDDDGKPVDYEFIEA
+237 WDDDGKPVDYEFLEA
-252 NKAFPRHTGITEP
+252 NKAFHRHTGITEP
-265 VGKWMRRDIAPG
+265 IGKWMRRDIAAG

-287 NVARSGEPVDAESPA
+287 NVARTGEPVNSEKPA
-302 SELDDRWFQVQA
+302 SELDERWFQVQA
-314 FPIDGSGSDNV
+314 FPIDGAGSDNV
-325 AVLFTDITKNKRA
+325 AVLFTNITANKQA
-338 ELLLKASEEEFRS
+338 ELSLKASEEEFRS

-366 GKIEWLNDRVLA
+366 GKLEWLNDRVLA
-378 YSGETSEKLRG
+378 YSGETTENLKG
-389 DGWAGIV
+389 DGWASIIHPDDV
-396 HHEDFPGAAA
+396 PAVAA
-406 AWSEALDS
+406 AWSEAVET

-428 GNYRWHVVRAM
+428 GDYRWHVVRAA
-439 PVKNENGEVSRW
+439 PVKNEKGEVGRW

-463 NEAALAEL
+463 NEAALSGL
-471 NATLEE
+471 NATLEQ

-498 METIGKLTGGVAHD
+498 METIGKLTGGVAND

-538 TRVKNALAGVDRGA
+538 TRAKNALAGVDRGA

-574 GRFVHGMDDLL
+574 GSFVRGMDDLL

-592 VDIEVVVAEGLW
+592 VDIEVVIAEGLW
-604 NTLADPT
+604 NTSADPT

-624 RDAMDGAGKLT
+624 RDAMDDSGKLT
-635 IEASNASLDDSCTA
+635 IEASNARLDDTYTA

-656 GNYVLLAVT
+656 GNYVLLAVS
-665 DTGSGMDETT
+665 DTGAGMDKET
-675 LEQVFEPFFSTK
+675 LDQVFEPFFSTK
-687 PEGKGTGLG
+687 AEGKGTGLG

-721 TVKLY
+721 TVKFY

-731 GEEEQEVLAPC
+731 GEEDQDAPATS
-742 GPAKGGTETILVV
+742 GPVKGGSETILVV
-755 EDDEDVRATV
+755 EDDDDVRATV

-778 ARDAQGGLA
+778 ARDAQSGLA
-787 VIQSGV
+787 VIESGV

-808 KSPEMAKLAKA
+808 KSPEMAKLAKT
-819 SKPDLVVL
+819 SNPDLVVL

-866 IANQHQRSGP
+866 LANQKQS
-876 AADKAVAAQPVAATP
+876 AQPVAAR
-891 VAAKPVAAKPTVDT
+891 PTVDT
-905 SSVPA
+905 STAPA
-910 QPETGVTGQPRM
+910 QTETVTPEKPKL

-947 VVDAGTAAEALEAAS
+947 VVDTGTAAEALAAAS
-962 TQEFDILVTDV
+962 
-973 GLPDMKGGE
+973 
-982 LAKELR
+982 A
-988 RKHPRIGI
+988 
-996 VFATGESQVPEGA
+996 EGFP
-1009 DEDAVLLTKPYSD
+1009 T
-1022 EALKAALD
+1022 
-1030 KTR
+1030 

>member
-14 PSGLITGW
+14 PEGVITGW
-22 SEGAE
+22 SDGAE

-32 KPDYI
+32 KAEQI
-37 VGKPYSDIY
+37 IGHPYGEIY
-46 DERGFYIGA
+46 DELGFFIGSN
-55 DGPLD
+55 GPLD

-66 PTPDKG
+66 PTPDDG

-107 EDLIFTD
+107 ENRIFTD
-114 GRFASAFGLDSQQ
+114 GRFTDSFGLDPEQAS
-127 INKGLPLEQ
+127 KGLPLEE
-136 FLNRIHEN
+136 FINRIHEN
-144 DRARVADEIVRTI
+144 DRSRVAAEIVRTI
-157 ETGSAYNSEFRL
+157 ETGDAYSSEFRVV
-169 RRPDGSVSYVLA
+169 RPDGTISYVLA

-186 KGSQGKADRF
+186 KGTGGKPDRF
-196 PGVLFDLTARR
+196 PGVLFDVTARR
-207 KAEMDAQA
+207 RAEMEAHA
-215 QRERYRNLFENLE
+215 QRERYRNLFENLD

-237 WDDDGKPVDYEFIEA
+237 WDEAGNPVDYEFLEA
-252 NKAFPRHTGITEP
+252 NKTFTRHTGIPEP
-265 VGKWMRRDIAPG
+265 IGKWMRRDIATG

-287 NVARSGEPVDAESPA
+287 NVARTGEPVNAENPA

-314 FPIDGSGSDNV
+314 FPIDGVGSDNV
-325 AVLFTDITKNKRA
+325 AVLFTDITKNKEA
-338 ELLLKASEEEFRS
+338 ELSLKASEEEFRS
-351 LAQSMLNHI
+351 LSQSMLNHI

-366 GKIEWLNDRVLA
+366 GRIEWLNDRVLS
-378 YSGETSEKLRG
+378 YSGETAERLKG
-389 DGWAGIV
+389 DGWATIV
-396 HHEDFPGAAA
+396 HPEDFPVAAA
-406 AWSEALDS
+406 AWSAALET

-428 GNYRWHVVRAM
+428 GHYRWHVVRAA
-439 PVKNENGEVSRW
+439 PVKNEQGEVRRW

-471 NATLEE
+471 NTTLEE
-477 RIEERTEELVQSQ
+477 RIDERTEELVQSQ

-512 FNNLLQVVAGNLQLL
+512 FNNLLQVVSGNLQLL

-568 PKVINV
+568 PKVINIS
-574 GRFVHGMDDLL
+574 RFVGGMDDLL

-592 VDIEVVVAEGLW
+592 VDIEVIIADRLW

-611 QVENALLN
+611 QIENAVLN

-624 RDAMDGAGKLT
+624 RDAVDGTGKLT
-635 IEASNASLDDSCTA
+635 IEASNARLDDTYTA
-649 GLDDVSS
+649 GLDDVES

-665 DTGSGMDETT
+665 DTGAGMDEET

-716 PGHGT
+716 PGQGT

-731 GEEEQEVLAPC
+731 GEEEQEAPAPS
-742 GPAKGGTETILVV
+742 GPAKGGSETILVV
-755 EDDEDVRATV
+755 EDDNDVRATV
-765 VETLSDLGYRVLT
+765 VATLSDLGYRVLT
-778 ARDAQGGLA
+778 ARDAQAGLA
-787 VIQSGV
+787 VIESGV

-819 SKPDLVVL
+819 SNPGLVVL

-835 SIVHGGKLDPGV
+835 SIVHGGKLDRGV

-866 IANQHQRSGP
+866 IANQKQRSQP
-876 AADKAVAAQPVAATP
+876 ATARPVA
-891 VAAKPVAAKPTVDT
+891 DT
-905 SSVPA
+905 STIPSE
-910 QPETGVTGQPRM
+910 PETAMPERRKLT
-922 RVLLVEDEAL
+922 VLLVEDEAL

-947 VVDAGTAAEALEAAS
+947 VIEAGTAAEALDAAAA
-962 TQEFDILVTDV
+962 QDFDILVTDV

-982 LAKELR
+982 LAKEIR
-988 RKHPRIGI
+988 RLKPDIRI
-996 VFATGESQVPEGA
+996 VFATGESELPNGA

-1022 EALKAALD
+1022 DSLKAALE
-1030 KTR
+1030 RAL

>member
-14 PSGLITGW
+14 PDGVITGW

-32 KPDYI
+32 KADEI
-37 VGKPYSDIY
+37 IGHPYSEIY
-46 DERGFYIGA
+46 DELGFFIGS

-60 LDSVSV
+60 IDSVSV
-66 PTPDKG
+66 PTPDDG

-93 TNADVIGAW
+93 TNADIIGSW
-102 NWDVS
+102 NWDIS
-107 EDLIFTD
+107 ENLVFTD
-114 GRFASAFGLDSQQ
+114 GRFAESFGLDPEQASEG
-127 INKGLPLEQ
+127 IALEE
-136 FLNRIHEN
+136 FINRIHED
-144 DRARVADEIVRTI
+144 DRARVATEIVRTI
-157 ETGSAYNSEFRL
+157 ESGDAYSAEYRVQ
-169 RRPDGSVSYVLA
+169 RPDGSTSFVMA

-186 KGSQGKADRF
+186 RGAPGKPVRF
-196 PGVLFDLTARR
+196 PGVLFDVTARR

-215 QRERYRNLFENLE
+215 QRERYRNLFENLD

-237 WDDDGKPVDYEFIEA
+237 WDDEGKPVDYEFLEV
-252 NKAFPRHTGITEP
+252 NKAFTGQTGIKDA
-265 VGKWMRRDIAPG
+265 VGKRMLEIAPG
-277 HEQHWFDLYG
+277 HEQFWFDFYG
-287 NVARSGEPVDAESPA
+287 KVARTGEPNNGESPA
-302 SELDDRWFQVQA
+302 SGLDDRWFQVQA
-314 FPIDGSGSDNV
+314 FPIDGPGSDNV
-325 AVLFTDITKNKRA
+325 AVLFNDRTADKRA
-338 ELLLKASEEEFRS
+338 ELTLRASEEEFRS
-351 LAQSMLNHI
+351 LSQSLLNHI
-360 WTATPD
+360 WTAAPD

-378 YSGETSEKLRG
+378 YSGETAEKLKG
-389 DGWAGIV
+389 DGWASIV
-396 HHEDFPGAAA
+396 HPDDVAAA
-406 AWSEALDS
+406 GAVWASAVKT
-414 GEVYQVEFRIRRHD
+414 GEIYQTEFRIRRHD
-428 GNYRWHVVRAM
+428 GDYRWHVVRAA
-439 PVKNENGEVSRW
+439 PVKNDQGDVRRW
-451 VGSNTDIEHAKL
+451 VGSNTDIEHAKS

-477 RIEERTEELVQSQ
+477 RIDERTRELLQSQ
-490 KALQQSQK
+490 MALQQSQK

-527 AKDVA
+527 SKDVA

-538 TRVKNALAGVDRGA
+538 TRVKNALAGVNRGA

-574 GRFVHGMDDLL
+574 GRFVRGMDDLL

-592 VDIEVVVAEGLW
+592 VEIEVVIAEGLW
-604 NTLADPT
+604 NTSADPT

-624 RDAMDGAGKLT
+624 RDAMGDAGTLT
-635 IEASNASLDDSCTA
+635 IEAANAELDDTYTA

-656 GNYVLLAVT
+656 GDYVLLAVS
-665 DTGSGMDETT
+665 DTGTGMDKET
-675 LEQVFEPFFSTK
+675 LDQVFEPFFSTK

-716 PGHGT
+716 PGLGT
-721 TVKLY
+721 TIKLF

-731 GEEEQEVLAPC
+731 GEEDHDVPSTS
-742 GPAKGGTETILVV
+742 GPVKGGSETILVV
-755 EDDEDVRATV
+755 EDDDDVRAIV
-765 VETLSDLGYRVLT
+765 VATLSDLGYHVLT
-778 ARDAQGGLA
+778 ARDAQSGLS
-787 VIQSGV
+787 VIESGV

-819 SKPDLVVL
+819 IRPDLVVL

-866 IANQHQRSGP
+866 ISNQKQRT
-876 AADKAVAAQPVAATP
+876 QPVP
-891 VAAKPVAAKPTVDT
+891 AKPTVDT
-905 SSVPA
+905 STLPNE
-910 QPETGVTGQPRM
+910 PETAAPEQRKLT
-922 RVLLVEDEAL
+922 VLLVEDEAL

-941 EDMGHA
+941 EDLGHV
-947 VVDAGTAAEALEAAS
+947 VVDAGTAAEALKAAEA
-962 TQEFDILVTDV
+962 QDFDILVTDV

-988 RKHPRIGI
+988 RRYPEIGI

-1022 EALKAALD
+1022 ETLKAALD
-1030 KTR
+1030 KIR